1 MLIMRLIIVLLIW
14 VTPAIIA
21 EMLGWKGIWGS
32 GSALVDYLIP
42 IPVAGGVLHVPGFVI
57 AALVV
62 LKLDKWD
69 ESVAQ
74 WIPLVA
80 LAILL
85 LALTLQ
91 LELDSLN
98 AWLFTDFEPGSSML
112 RFGENPLLLFIA
124 TDALWVAL
132 YSLLLGN
139 ARKLRYILIL
149 PLVPLITIGA
159 VMLSYKTTAPEFR
172 YGISVNGEIRGDEI
186 DLIYT
191 QNSYNEQQFRDWL
204 NSASNIMPPWDS
216 IDAGHQAVLFTRS
229 MQAVEY
235 GKVNDFDNIVAT
247 ICRYEENRE
256 VTVYSGYADCFIDRR
271 NFNELMQIS
280 RDNTDTGLGR
290 ELDDWYAQAKL
301 CDGLQVPEGYIQGIE
316 VIDWC
321 RRLRENFAS
330 LQETIS
336 VKYGLDS
343 PQVEFVRSHAGL
355 IDAN

>member
-1 MLIMRLIIVLLIW
+1 MRLIIILLIW

-32 GSALVDYLIP
+32 GSALIDYLIP

-62 LKLDKWD
+62 LKLDKWQG
-69 ESVAQ
+69 SAAQ
-74 WIPLVA
+74 WVPLIA
-80 LAILL
+80 LAVLL

-112 RFGENPLLLFIA
+112 RFGENPLLLFMA
-124 TDALWVAL
+124 TDAFWVAL
-132 YSLLLGN
+132 YSLLLGQ
-139 ARKLRYILIL
+139 ARNLRYMLIL
-149 PLVPLITIGA
+149 PLVPLMTIGA

-172 YGISVNGEIRGDEI
+172 YGTSVHGETRGDEI
-186 DLIYT
+186 VLIYT
-191 QNSYNEQQFRDWL
+191 QNRYNEKLFRDWL

-235 GKVNDFDNIVAT
+235 ARVDDHDNIVAT

-256 VTVYSGYADCFIDRR
+256 VIAYFEYEDCFIDRH

-290 ELDDWYAQAKL
+290 ELDEWYAQAKL
-301 CDGLQVPEGYIQGIE
+301 CDGLQMPAGYVQGVE
-316 VIDWC
+316 AIDWC
-321 RRLRENFAS
+321 RRLREKFAT
-330 LQETIS
+330 LQDTIS

-343 PQVEFVRSHAGL
+343 PQVKFVSSHAGL